1 MGKVGVWLRLTTAEP
16 NVDLEKI
23 KEKLKDAC
31 REIDAEVLEIREEPI
46 AFGIYAIKMI
56 IARDEELGWGEKEEK
71 KLKVEGIS
79 SVEVERVSL
88 I

>member
-1 MGKVGVWLRLTTAEP
+1 MGKVGIWLRLTTAEP
-16 NVDLEKI
+16 NADLEEI
-23 KEKLKDAC
+23 KERLKDAC
-31 REIDAEVLEIREEPI
+31 REINAEVIQIKEEPI

-56 IARDEELGWGEKEEK
+56 IAREEELGWSEKEEE